1 MTIAV
6 LAEVFRD
13 VLEAPD
19 LELQP
24 TLSAAEVEG
33 WDSFNH
39 INLILA
45 IEERFNIEFTT
56 EEIGELRTVDDLV
69 GALQRKGCAVAW

>member
-1 MTIAV
+1 MSIELLT
-6 LAEVFRD
+6 EVFRE

-24 TLSAAEVEG
+24 MLSAADIET

-45 IEERFNIEFTT
+45 IESRFEIEFTT

-69 GALQRKGCAVAW
+69 GALQHKGCAVSW